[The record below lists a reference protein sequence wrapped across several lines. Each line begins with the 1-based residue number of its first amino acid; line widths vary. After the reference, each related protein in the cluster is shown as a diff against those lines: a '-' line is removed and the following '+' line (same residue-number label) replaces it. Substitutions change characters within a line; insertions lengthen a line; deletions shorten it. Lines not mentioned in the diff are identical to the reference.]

1 MVGYAPWGEGGGLSY
16 AGREE
21 GCEGIITEK
30 GRMSKV
36 KSLQEEGTAVDVA
49 RIRQWG

>member
-1 MVGYAPWGEGGGLSY
+1 MMYHLL
-16 AGREE
+16 GRWE

-36 KSLQEEGTAVDVA
+36 KIVGAGRESKT
-49 RIRQWG
+49 